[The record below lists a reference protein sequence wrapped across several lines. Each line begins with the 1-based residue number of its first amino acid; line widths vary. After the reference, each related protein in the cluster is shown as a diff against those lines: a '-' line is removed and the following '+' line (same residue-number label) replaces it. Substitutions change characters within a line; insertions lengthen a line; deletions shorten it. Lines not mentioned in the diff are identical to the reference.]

1 MKRWLAGLLFAAS
14 AQAQDAA
21 LPAPQALSPEAVV
34 ELFHQSLKEGYA
46 DKALEQLAADVK
58 IFETGYIER
67 SREEYAREHLGKD
80 MYFAA
85 ATERVIGARKVS
97 VDSGAAWVL
106 TQSTLTGE
114 IGGKPIALEQT
125 ETMLL
130 LREVEGWRIAH
141 IHWSA
146 HNSEAPAAA
155 KKP

>member
-1 MKRWLAGLLFAAS
+1 MKAWFAAVLIAAS
-14 AQAQDAA
+14 AQAQET
-21 LPAPQALSPEAVV
+21 APVASQALSPEEVV

-46 DKALEQLAADVK
+46 DKALQQLASDVK

-67 SREEYAREHLGKD
+67 SREEYARAHLGKD

-97 VDSGAAWVL
+97 VDGGSAWVL

-146 HNSEAPAAA
+146 HNSEAPT